1 MALPNEPGR
10 FLFRLL
16 PSTTS
21 HAVGRS
27 LIGHDAATTRNDA
40 QSATVLLAC
49 DLSILI
55 KIIIVRLIKQMCNSC
70 YCRYLR

>member
-16 PSTTS
+16 STTS

-27 LIGHDAATTRNDA
+27 LRGYDAATMRNDA

-55 KIIIVRLIKQMCNSC
+55 KIIIVRLVKQMYNSC
-70 YCRYLR
+70 YCRYLP